1 MPSSYSPDLRIE
13 LIANGE
19 QSGTWGTTTNNN
31 LGTLIEDAIAGLA
44 SVSVISA
51 NQALTALNGVADQA
65 RCAALRLTTTTL
77 ANFSVYA
84 PPVPKIYII
93 QNASAY
99 SATIYASTVLGNTT
113 AAGAGVTIPA
123 GKTVLV
129 RSNGTDF
136 VGGIDYI
143 PGSFGVDGDATL
155 GTRLS
160 GTYTQTATTV
170 TVTTPSAHGYVNG
183 ESVAFIN
190 STGLGVSG
198 TYTITFI
205 NTTSFSFTSPVSQA
219 TSGNCFV
226 TNDFIT
232 ANGVFDPGVIIE
244 GSSTIPA
251 LRVTQTGGGVA
262 LRVDDANSP
271 DSSPFIID
279 TSGRVLVG
287 VDSTLPSGLIYP
299 VEISNTSTSGIGIA
313 RFSADSS
320 SAVIAFGKSRNTT
333 NGDLGAVVENDDNL
347 GTISFFADDGDALIR
362 AAQITSE
369 VDGTPGNNDMPGR
382 LVFSTTADGAS
393 SVTERLRI
401 NNAGNIIIGSGE
413 ASATTTGNTLR
424 APNRTG
430 TDVAGADLIIA
441 AGNGTGTGGSGYI
454 TLQTAVPGTTG
465 TTANTMVDRLK
476 IAENGFLTGRYSTMG
491 AGVVPS
497 ESFYMLASDY
507 VPTSPNG
514 NVNTAQPIFGVGLTL
529 AANTTY
535 AFEMVFTLFK
545 VAGTTSHTI
554 SFLHDIGSGTISS
567 INYSNVAQFVV
578 NPTTG
583 VNAPDIMQYIQ
594 TAAATVVSGAST
606 TAGVNYQARV
616 NGVITIGTSGK
627 WTPQYKL
634 SAAPGG
640 AYTTLAGG
648 YVRVY
653 PIGPSGAAINVGG
666 WS

>member
-1 MPSSYSPDLRIE
+1 MPSTYSPDLRIE

-84 PPVPKIYII
+84 PPVTKIYII

-143 PGSFGVDGDATL
+143 PGSFGVDGDATF

-232 ANGVFDPGVIIE
+232 ANGVFDPGVVIE

-271 DSSPFIID
+271 DSSPFIVD

-287 VDSTLPSGLIYP
+287 VDSTLPSGLLYP
-299 VEISNTSTSGIGIA
+299 LEISSTSTSGIGVG

-333 NGDLGAVVENDDNL
+333 NGDLGDVVANGDNL
-347 GTISFFADDGDALIR
+347 GMVTFFGDDGDAFIE
-362 AAQITSE
+362 AAEILAE

-393 SVTERLRI
+393 SSTERLRI

-454 TLQTAVPGTTG
+454 TLQTAVPGTTSS
-465 TTANTMVDRLK
+465 TANTMVDRLK
-476 IAENGFLTGRYSTMG
+476 IAENGFLTGQYSTMG

-507 VPTSPNG
+507 AG
-514 NVNTAQPIFGVGLTL
+514 ANVNTAQALFGVGINL
-529 AANTTY
+529 AANTAY
-535 AFEMVFTLFK
+535 AFEMVFVLFK
-545 VAGTTSHTI
+545 ASGGLTHTV
-554 SFLHDIGSGTISS
+554 SLQHDIGSGTLPV
-567 INYSNVAQFVV
+567 INYMVIGIFDGSVPAAVS
-578 NPTTG
+578 
-583 VNAPDIMQYIQ
+583 APDTMQYIQ
-594 TAAATVVSGAST
+594 TTAATAVTATSGT
-606 TAGVNYQARV
+606 GAGVNFRSV
-616 NGVITIGTSGK
+616 VRGVLTVGTAGK

-634 SAAPGG
+634 SVAPGS